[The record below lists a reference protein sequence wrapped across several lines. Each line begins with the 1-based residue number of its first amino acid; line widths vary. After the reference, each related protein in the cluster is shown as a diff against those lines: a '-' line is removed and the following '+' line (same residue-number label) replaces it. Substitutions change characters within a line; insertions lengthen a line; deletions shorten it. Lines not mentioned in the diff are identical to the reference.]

1 MAVGIG
7 LPLFRLLYACS
18 RLEPPRRVW
27 MHHPIVLV
35 TGPPFSGTLWTQV
48 CRRLESHQLPTIVV
62 DLLEPAGDGTL
73 AGAAARILDALR
85 AQEAPILVAHGTAIP
100 AALLA
105 AQQSPPAGLVLTNGA
120 LSGLDP
126 ALRILSRL
134 PAAALHP
141 RLWLRYLASSAAL
154 RRIVVNPYVMDH
166 DTVVAVCEP
175 GIRSSDHRR
184 AQINLLRAVAKSA
197 GTIPAHPGPTLIIW
211 GDEDHLYP
219 LNIVDSS
226 RTDFPQ
232 VRMSTVPGGRHLHP
246 IERPWFIADEI
257 RNWCALGLTTT

>member
-1 MAVGIG
+1 
-7 LPLFRLLYACS
+7 
-18 RLEPPRRVW
+18 

-35 TGPPFSGTLWTQV
+35 TGPPFSGVLWEQV
-48 CRRLESHQLPTIVV
+48 CKRLESHQLPTVVV
-62 DLLEPAGDGTL
+62 DLLDPVGDGTL
-73 AGAAARILDALR
+73 AEAASRIRDALDAQVEPL
-85 AQEAPILVAHGTAIP
+85 LVAHGTAIP

-120 LSGLDP
+120 LNKLDP
-126 ALRILSRL
+126 ALRAISRL

-154 RRIVVNPYVMDH
+154 RRVVVNPYVMDR

-175 GIRSSDHRR
+175 GIRSAAQRR
-184 AQINLLRAVAKSA
+184 AQIKFLRAVAKGAGSA
-197 GTIPAHPGPTLIIW
+197 PAFSGPTLMLW

-219 LNIVDSS
+219 IGITDSA

-232 VRMSTVPGGRHLHP
+232 MREVSVPGGRHLHP
-246 IERPWFIADEI
+246 IERPWYMADEI